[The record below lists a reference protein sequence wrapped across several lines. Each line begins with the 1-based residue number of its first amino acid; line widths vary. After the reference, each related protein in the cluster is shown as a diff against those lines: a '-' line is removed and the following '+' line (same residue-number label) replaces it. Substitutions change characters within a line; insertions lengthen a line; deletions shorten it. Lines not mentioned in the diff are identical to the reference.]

1 MPNDCYNYLEAP
13 DGDLSLIADYIS
25 TAKLS
30 YSDLPEVFLDFEKIL
45 PIPKELENTD
55 PNEDSLNWYNWCV
68 ENWGTRSNSYE
79 GQAQD
84 EGISFNTAWSPPVG
98 VIVALSKRIGKSLRL
113 IYDEPGMD
121 FCGEFIADADGRGY
135 TDRVYSP
142 RSDAPKHLKDD
153 LMIDEEEELDN
164 A

>member
-1 MPNDCYNYLEAP
+1 MVYFGTMPNDCYNYLEAP

-25 TAKLS
+25 TEKRDWS
-30 YSDLPEVFLDFEKIL
+30 PLPDTFLDFEKIA
-45 PIPKELENTD
+45 PMPPD
-55 PNEDSLNWYNWCV
+55 VEDWYGWRN

-98 VIVALSKRIGKSLRL
+98 AIVALAKQIGKPLRL

-121 FCGEFIADADGRGY
+121 FCGELIVAADGKHC
-135 TDRVYSP
+135 DEVYSP
-142 RSDAPKHLKDD
+142 RSEAPEHLKED
-153 LMIDEEEELDN
+153 LAIDEDDGFFL
-164 A
+164 

>member
-25 TAKLS
+25 TAKRDWS
-30 YSDLPEVFLDFEKIL
+30 PLPDTYLDFEKIV
-45 PIPKELENTD
+45 PMPPEVGD
-55 PNEDSLNWYNWCV
+55 NWYGWRN
-68 ENWGTRSNSYE
+68 ENWGTRLNSYE

-84 EGISFNTAWSPPVG
+84 EGISFNTAWSPPIG

-121 FCGEFIADADGRGY
+121 FCGEFIVDVDGRGY

>member
-1 MPNDCYNYLEAP
+1 MANDCYNYLEAP

-25 TAKLS
+25 TAKRAWS
-30 YSDLPEVFLDFEKIL
+30 SLPDTYLDFEKIV
-45 PIPKELENTD
+45 PMPPEVKD
-55 PNEDSLNWYNWCV
+55 NWYGWRT

-121 FCGEFIADADGRGY
+121 FCGEFIVDVDGRGY

>member
-25 TAKLS
+25 TAKREWS
-30 YSDLPEVFLDFEKIL
+30 SLPDTYLDFEKIV
-45 PIPKELENTD
+45 PMPSEIGD
-55 PNEDSLNWYNWCV
+55 NWYGWRN

-79 GQAQD
+79 GHVQD

-113 IYDEPGMD
+113 IYDEPNMD
-121 FCGEFIADADGRGY
+121 FCGEFIVDVDGRGY

-164 A
+164 E

>member
-25 TAKLS
+25 TAKRDWS
-30 YSDLPEVFLDFEKIL
+30 PLPDTYLDFEKIV
-45 PIPKELENTD
+45 PMPPEVGD
-55 PNEDSLNWYNWCV
+55 NWYGWRN

-98 VIVALSKRIGKSLRL
+98 VIVALAKRIGKSLRL
-113 IYDEPGMD
+113 IYDEPNMD
-121 FCGEFIADADGRGY
+121 FCGEFIVDVDGRGY

-153 LMIDEEEELDN
+153 LMIDEEEALDN

>member
-13 DGDLSLIADYIS
+13 EGDLSLIADYIS
-25 TAKLS
+25 TAKRDWS
-30 YSDLPEVFLDFEKIL
+30 PLPDTYLDFEKIV
-45 PIPKELENTD
+45 PMPPEVGD
-55 PNEDSLNWYNWCV
+55 NWYGWRN

-113 IYDEPGMD
+113 IYDEPNMD
-121 FCGEFIADADGRGY
+121 FCGEFIVDVDGRGY

>member
-13 DGDLSLIADYIS
+13 EGDLSLIADYFS
-25 TAKLS
+25 TAKRP

-45 PIPKELENTD
+45 PMPKELEGTESPTD
-55 PNEDSLNWYNWCV
+55 KPNWYDWCN
-68 ENWGTRSNSYE
+68 ENWGTKWNSYDGNVTE
-79 GQAQD
+79 N
-84 EGISFNTAWSPPVG
+84 GIGFNTAWSPPVG

-142 RSDAPKHLKDD
+142 RSDAPQHLKDD
-153 LMIDEEEELDN
+153 LMIDEEEWLDN
-164 A
+164 E